1 MSNVTL
7 FVPLENG
14 TTMMVPPDMEDAQ
27 SEKQEGERK
36 YGDVKFADPA
46 NGKYPIDTEEHIR
59 AAWNYI
65 HKGKDA
71 DKYSPDKLAAIKSRI
86 VSAWKEKI
94 EKSGPPEAREDA
106 MAENE
111 NEERKREEREDAAR
125 RDAEGERMTK
135 VIMDAMEKRFDA
147 FAKRLDA
154 MEADSSRRDAG
165 EKKRE
170 EEDCSRGD
178 GDLGKIREDSRRRDS
193 RARRDGESEEEYN
206 RRCDAEEEE
215 ERKREDS
222 RKREDARRRDSE
234 EERKREDA
242 RRRDAE
248 EARKREDAARREDA
262 VSHAELKREVDRL
275 RNLMLK
281 QPSDDDRNALAAI
294 RDRISHVAAYY
305 DDAVPTPLPGETP
318 LAFRRR
324 AISKY
329 QPKSKNFKSIDLA
342 SITDAEA
349 FDAIEA
355 VIIQDAVAAAKAPG
369 VVPMGTI
376 RERKRHDETGRV
388 ITEYEGD
395 PAAWTSQFAAPRMVG
410 SLILEKGGK

>member
-7 FVPLENG
+7 FLPLENG
-14 TTMMVPPDMEDAQ
+14 TLEMIPPDVSDAE
-27 SEKQEGERK
+27 SEKASGEKK
-36 YGDVKFADPA
+36 YGDVKFADPE

-71 DKYSPDKLAAIKSRI
+71 DKYSSEKLAEVKRRI
-86 VSAWKEKI
+86 VSAWKEHI

-106 MAENE
+106 MAESE
-111 NEERKREEREDAAR
+111 TKEEKREEKTEDSA
-125 RDAEGERMTK
+125 GERMTK

-147 FAKRLDA
+147 FSKRMDA
-154 MEADSSRRDAG
+154 MEADKNRRDA
-165 EKKRE
+165 EKKE
-170 EEDCSRGD
+170 EEDCARRD
-178 GDLGKIREDSRRRDS
+178 AERRDAERRDAEEREKKEREDAKRRD
-193 RARRDGESEEEYN
+193 RARRDGESEEEYKK
-206 RRCDAEEEE
+206 RCDAEEREE
-215 ERKREDS
+215 KEREDRA
-222 RKREDARRRDSE
+222 RKDA
-234 EERKREDA
+234 A
-242 RRRDAE
+242 RRDAE
-248 EARKREDAARREDA
+248 ERDKKEREDSERRADA

-281 QPSDDDRNALAAI
+281 QPTDDDRNALADI
-294 RDRISHVAAYY
+294 RERIAGVASYY
-305 DDAVPTPLPGETP
+305 DDAVPTPLPGESP
-318 LAFRRR
+318 IAFRRR

-329 QPKSKNFKSIDLA
+329 QPKSKNFAKIDLA
-342 SITDAEA
+342 TITDPEA

-369 VVPMGTI
+369 VVPLGTI

-395 PAAWTSQFAAPRMVG
+395 PRAWTSAFAAPRMIG
-410 SLILEKGGK
+410 SLNVAKGNA